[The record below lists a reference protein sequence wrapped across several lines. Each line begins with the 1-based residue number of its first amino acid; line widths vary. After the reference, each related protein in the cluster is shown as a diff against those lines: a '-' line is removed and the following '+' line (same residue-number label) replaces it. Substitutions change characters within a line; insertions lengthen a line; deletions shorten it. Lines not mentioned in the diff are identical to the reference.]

1 MKKFI
6 TFILVGFLLSCE
18 KGENLL
24 YPCIDEDCFGYF
36 YIDPEVTPGV
46 YQDENGYWHVPH
58 SGPNYFT
65 IKGYLGEMYP
75 DYVING
81 VPLIET
87 VFDSD
92 YWVWIDG
99 LTFTTP
105 LYNVLGFFSD
115 NNYQSAIPV
124 DNLTYTIED
133 MASIHPPLNIVGYQ
147 INPDQCLDCPGA
159 KSLLGTYSKY
169 TYEPQQ
175 QIFFDSQM
183 VGDTAQVYVRVT
195 WNTDG
200 NPNNIG
206 GDIEIEDAKFNIIF
220 E

>member
-1 MKKFI
+1 
-6 TFILVGFLLSCE
+6 
-18 KGENLL
+18 
-24 YPCIDEDCFGYF
+24 
-36 YIDPEVTPGV
+36 
-46 YQDENGYWHVPH
+46 
-58 SGPNYFT
+58 
-65 IKGYLGEMYP
+65 MYP

-105 LYNVLGFFSD
+105 LYNVLGFFSN
-115 NNYQSAIPV
+115 NNYQSPIPV
-124 DNLTYTIED
+124 DNLAYTIKD

-169 TYEPQQ
+169 TYEPQKPQ
-175 QIFFDSQM
+175 THPCLLYTSPSPRDRQKSRM
-183 VGDTAQVYVRVT
+183 PSSA
-195 WNTDG
+195 
-200 NPNNIG
+200 
-206 GDIEIEDAKFNIIF
+206 
-220 E
+220 